1 MLSRLARIARKAFKA
16 AGFTD
21 WETRPV
27 WGDTAPRILT
37 RDFRGKMLAMNRK
50 PWICNGCGNAQK
62 ENVEC
67 EQCGLEYFHRR
78 RSFPSLIDWLDDM
91 PAGIID
97 QDGNKLDPIAVL
109 AEFLDTL
116 RQCDQMT
123 HILCTKRPQNFRGRL
138 NDVCRH
144 LEDHPPAGSDSRL
157 WGWILNWVTGE
168 HIPKNIIVLASVE
181 NQEQADK
188 RIPQLLKIPSACR
201 GLSLEPLLG
210 EVVIADRFLGL
221 GSDSPDAKSNPP
233 SPKIGWLIIGGES
246 GPQARPCNVDWIRSL
261 VKQGHAAGV
270 ATFVKQLGPTPKVG
284 MEYSERI
291 NGYWEFGDQSQV
303 QRGEP
308 GIYQIFDKKGGNP
321 AEWPA
326 DLRVQQW
333 PVLKD

>member
-1 MLSRLARIARKAFKA
+1 MLSRLQHLARKAFKS

-50 PWICNGCGNAQK
+50 PWI
-62 ENVEC
+62 ENHTGKGFSEA
-67 EQCGLEYFHRR
+67 ELSPGFNPQWYHRR

-91 PAGIID
+91 PAGMID

-123 HILCTKRPQNFRGRL
+123 HILCTKRPENWRKRVEAAAEHVEAFYDADSSDPLLLMWL
-138 NDVCRH
+138 NQW
-144 LEDHPPAGSDSRL
+144 LDHEPPA
-157 WGWILNWVTGE
+157 
-168 HIPKNIIVLASVE
+168 NIILLASVE

-188 RIPQLLKIPSACR
+188 RIPQLLAIPAACR

-210 EVVIADRFLGL
+210 AVDLEKYIMPTVQDVQAIYAGEQ
-221 GSDSPDAKSNPP
+221 P
-233 SPKIGWLIIGGES
+233 SWPRINWIIIGGES
-246 GPQARPCNVDWIRSL
+246 GPNARPCEIGWIRSL
-261 VKQGHAAGV
+261 VKQGLAAGTSV
-270 ATFVKQLGPTPKVG
+270 FCKQLGAAPIEPDAEHDWRPV
-284 MEYSERI
+284 
-291 NGYWEFGDQSQV
+291 
-303 QRGEP
+303 P
-308 GIYQIFDKKGGNP
+308 GITNKKGGDP

-326 DLRVQQW
+326 DLRVQQF
-333 PVLKD
+333 PKGF